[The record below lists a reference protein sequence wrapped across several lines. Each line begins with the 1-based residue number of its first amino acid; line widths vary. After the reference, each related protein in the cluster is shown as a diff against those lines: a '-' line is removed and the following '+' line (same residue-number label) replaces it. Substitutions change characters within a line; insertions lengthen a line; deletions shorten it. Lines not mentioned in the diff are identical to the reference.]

1 MTWRAGRSTLEES
14 VGERSPGELIMYL
27 SPFDAISRRA
37 LAQLLGR
44 PYRSVREV
52 PVDHLPPLGATV
64 TPLAERRRQQAS
76 LKMRGT
82 RSG

>member
-1 MTWRAGRSTLEES
+1 M
-14 VGERSPGELIMYL
+14 MYL
-27 SPFDAISRRA
+27 SPFGLAISRRG
-37 LAQLLGR
+37 LARLFGR
-44 PYRSVREV
+44 ADRGVREI

-76 LKMRGT
+76 LRIHGT